1 MTRAP
6 PAAAAWLLRRL
17 VAADRSDA
25 LLGDLFEEYQ
35 AGRTTGWYW
44 RETLIALF
52 ISMRQGVARA
62 LACPR
67 SHFILALLAQSVLI
81 VWISALA
88 QQYPQQC
95 PALPTLLSGSMAL
108 VLSLGLIQIA
118 MALLTWF
125 RPLGRH
131 VRLRLK
137 SGLIRL
143 SLAALIA
150 LGFGGGAL
158 TWAGTSACT
167 VSPSVCSSSSTA
179 EPCIAPSHSN

>member
-52 ISMRQGVARA
+52 ISMRQGVARV

-67 SHFILALLAQSVLI
+67 AHFIL
-81 VWISALA
+81 
-88 QQYPQQC
+88 
-95 PALPTLLSGSMAL
+95 
-108 VLSLGLIQIA
+108 
-118 MALLTWF
+118 
-125 RPLGRH
+125 LGRH
-131 VRLRLK
+131 VRVRLK

-150 LGFGGGAL
+150 LGFGGGAV

-179 EPCIAPSHSN
+179 EPCIPPSHSN